1 MNGSFWK
8 KRKAG
13 SVFLAVLLLTTL
25 LAGCGINEGK
35 AEKYVQANLD
45 LTFQGQTQEAKEILG
60 ASDSDLK
67 KVYENG
73 INAFVQDCL
82 LNGVETENDFS
93 ETYGVLIK
101 EIFSSA
107 RYQVSGVKK
116 TGSKTCEV
124 TVKYQPVDVFT
135 RFMPKLKEES
145 DFSKPW
151 TDEELYAKYGL
162 TDEEIKEA
170 MVLDYMTGAYSLLR
184 SSYLDMQYG
193 EKQEYTFTVTQKGRN
208 TWSIGDEELNGF
220 IERIL
225 ELDKL

>member
-135 RFMPKLKEES
+135 RFMPKEES
-145 DFSKPW
+145 EKIQADK
-151 TDEELYAKYGL
+151 DAGKYSG

>member
-8 KRKAG
+8 KKKAG

-82 LNGVETENDFS
+82 LNVARKARDVARKSTLETNMALPGSD
-93 ETYGVLIK
+93 G
-101 EIFSSA
+101 SA
-107 RYQVSGVKK
+107 VSCSFLPLYRYLFFQV
-116 TGSKTCEV
+116 
-124 TVKYQPVDVFT
+124 
-135 RFMPKLKEES
+135 
-145 DFSKPW
+145 
-151 TDEELYAKYGL
+151 
-162 TDEEIKEA
+162 
-170 MVLDYMTGAYSLLR
+170 
-184 SSYLDMQYG
+184 
-193 EKQEYTFTVTQKGRN
+193 RN
-208 TWSIGDEELNGF
+208 
-220 IERIL
+220 RP
-225 ELDKL
+225 

>member
-145 DFSKPW
+145 EKIQADKDAGKYSGSDGKW
-151 TDEELYAKYGL
+151 TTNPYMVRYKEFL
-162 TDEEIKEA
+162 TNA
-170 MVLDYMTGAYSLLR
+170 N
-184 SSYLDMQYG
+184 G

>member
-145 DFSKPW
+145 EKIQADK
-151 TDEELYAKYGL
+151 DAGN
-162 TDEEIKEA
+162 KEA